1 MTLGRPKVYAGTTA
15 TTSPR
20 LISKITSSTFF
31 LYEPIADSEVLRNDL
46 QDVLINF
53 AGARIDNI
61 SYRISPNKNPYANMF
76 YGRVA
81 ISRKVRVH

>member
-1 MTLGRPKVYAGTTA
+1 MAPGRPKVYAGTTA

-31 LYEPIADSEVLRNDL
+31 LYEPIADSEVLPNVL
-46 QDVLINF
+46 EDVLINF
-53 AGARIDNI
+53 AGTRSDSI
-61 SYRISPNKNPYANMF
+61 SYTISPNKNPHANML